1 MSVQVHTLMSMFRR
15 LKLSDLACPLVFLKR
30 QHATCEMQDPPRTNP
45 DYTRDTSKCNEGD
58 NASEMSPGSSGES
71 YPAFTI
77 IGLRENPEK
86 NLNQVTCPNHDLNPE
101 PLVSRFR
108 HANRYPTAVDC
119 SLKVTDQEEK
129 KELAGSL
136 AEKKLPT
143 EGCTEETISQEK
155 KCHLKQHV
163 QGAAHKAKAQQKN
176 QLQQTLLTQP
186 TSSNLSSNFYADLT
200 RAFVAANIPWNAI
213 ENPVLRQFLQKYCK
227 QNIPSESTLRK
238 NYLDRIYNETLAS
251 IREDIGDSYIWVS
264 VDETSD
270 PMNRYIANMVVGKL
284 SPNGP
289 SIPHLVCVKELSK
302 VNSQAIAYFVNKGL
316 QSLYSGNIDDSKVL
330 LFCTDAASYMVA
342 AAPLL
347 KTFYPNLT
355 HVTCLAHG
363 LHRVSETI
371 RNEFPLVNSFI
382 SNTKKCFC
390 KAPSRISIFRENF
403 PDIPLP
409 PQPVVTRWGTW
420 IQSVVYYSKY
430 FKEVVTVI
438 DKLPETDSAAC
449 VKAVKDCL
457 NDSRVKN
464 HIAYITSNFSFIPAS
479 IEQLEREKQ
488 SLCSQIAIVKE
499 AQVNI
504 HSALGETGKKK
515 RKIRVFY
522 IKPPKPNFVSD
533 ENSADVEGGMFDNLS
548 GRESSTEAGVI
559 FVNSDRI
566 GAPDDISFIEEEEVE
581 ESSVIERE

>member
-1 MSVQVHTLMSMFRR
+1 
-15 LKLSDLACPLVFLKR
+15 
-30 QHATCEMQDPPRTNP
+30 
-45 DYTRDTSKCNEGD
+45 
-58 NASEMSPGSSGES
+58 
-71 YPAFTI
+71 
-77 IGLRENPEK
+77 
-86 NLNQVTCPNHDLNPE
+86 
-101 PLVSRFR
+101 
-108 HANRYPTAVDC
+108 
-119 SLKVTDQEEK
+119 
-129 KELAGSL
+129 
-136 AEKKLPT
+136 
-143 EGCTEETISQEK
+143 
-155 KCHLKQHV
+155 
-163 QGAAHKAKAQQKN
+163 
-176 QLQQTLLTQP
+176 
-186 TSSNLSSNFYADLT
+186 
-200 RAFVAANIPWNAI
+200 
-213 ENPVLRQFLQKYCK
+213 
-227 QNIPSESTLRK
+227 
-238 NYLDRIYNETLAS
+238 
-251 IREDIGDSYIWVS
+251 
-264 VDETSD
+264 
-270 PMNRYIANMVVGKL
+270 MVVGKL
-284 SPNGP
+284 SPDGP

-330 LFCTDAASYMVA
+330 FFCTDAASYMVA
-342 AAPLL
+342 ATPLL

-409 PQPVVTRWGTW
+409 SQPIVTRWGTW

-438 DKLPETDSAAC
+438 DKLPETDSATC

-464 HIAYITSNFSFIPAS
+464 DIAYITSNFSFIPAS

-504 HSALGETGKKK
+504 HSALGETGKKL
-515 RKIRVFY
+515 KIKTINIRYPPQNWLHLYTDGSLISREQGAGAGVTCCLFSLY
-522 IKPPKPNFVSD
+522 RSHGYGTTSFDGDIIAISESLRNLLCHINKFKNAIILSDSKAAVLSINKTVSSQFTVRLPWLVLLVHCSSSLHVDLRSSGLCRTRLADTVTVTDSLTQVHCTSNPGLPDAVPLHVEPRFSRSSRRLASLLARGFTFSEKARASKPAGVRL
-533 ENSADVEGGMFDNLS
+533 ECASASASASEGLS
-548 GRESSTEAGVI
+548 SSAVDRSWRDLSSSAVDRSWRDPSSSTVNCLWRSVVRDT
-559 FVNSDRI
+559 VNSSD
-566 GAPDDISFIEEEEVE
+566 
-581 ESSVIERE
+581 

>member
-1 MSVQVHTLMSMFRR
+1 M
-15 LKLSDLACPLVFLKR
+15 
-30 QHATCEMQDPPRTNP
+30 
-45 DYTRDTSKCNEGD
+45 
-58 NASEMSPGSSGES
+58 
-71 YPAFTI
+71 
-77 IGLRENPEK
+77 
-86 NLNQVTCPNHDLNPE
+86 
-101 PLVSRFR
+101 
-108 HANRYPTAVDC
+108 
-119 SLKVTDQEEK
+119 
-129 KELAGSL
+129 
-136 AEKKLPT
+136 
-143 EGCTEETISQEK
+143 
-155 KCHLKQHV
+155 

-284 SPNGP
+284 SPDGP

-464 HIAYITSNFSFIPAS
+464 DIAYITSNFSFIPAS

-504 HSALGETGKKK
+504 HSALGETGKKVKNKWDNVLNKNVGFSLLEKVSRVISGESVNVPVSIDVSIVPNLKFAPLTSVSVERSFSAFKMILSDK
-515 RKIRVFY
+515 RQRLTVENLEKILVVY
-522 IKPPKPNFVSD
+522 C
-533 ENSADVEGGMFDNLS
+533 ADNYNKV
-548 GRESSTEAGVI
+548 
-559 FVNSDRI
+559 
-566 GAPDDISFIEEEEVE
+566 
-581 ESSVIERE
+581 

>member
-1 MSVQVHTLMSMFRR
+1 M
-15 LKLSDLACPLVFLKR
+15 
-30 QHATCEMQDPPRTNP
+30 
-45 DYTRDTSKCNEGD
+45 
-58 NASEMSPGSSGES
+58 
-71 YPAFTI
+71 
-77 IGLRENPEK
+77 
-86 NLNQVTCPNHDLNPE
+86 
-101 PLVSRFR
+101 
-108 HANRYPTAVDC
+108 
-119 SLKVTDQEEK
+119 
-129 KELAGSL
+129 
-136 AEKKLPT
+136 
-143 EGCTEETISQEK
+143 
-155 KCHLKQHV
+155 

-284 SPNGP
+284 SPDGP

-382 SNTKKCFC
+382 SNTKK
-390 KAPSRISIFRENF
+390 
-403 PDIPLP
+403 
-409 PQPVVTRWGTW
+409 
-420 IQSVVYYSKY
+420 
-430 FKEVVTVI
+430 
-438 DKLPETDSAAC
+438 
-449 VKAVKDCL
+449 
-457 NDSRVKN
+457 
-464 HIAYITSNFSFIPAS
+464 
-479 IEQLEREKQ
+479 
-488 SLCSQIAIVKE
+488 
-499 AQVNI
+499 
-504 HSALGETGKKK
+504 
-515 RKIRVFY
+515 
-522 IKPPKPNFVSD
+522 
-533 ENSADVEGGMFDNLS
+533 MFL
-548 GRESSTEAGVI
+548 
-559 FVNSDRI
+559 
-566 GAPDDISFIEEEEVE
+566 
-581 ESSVIERE
+581 